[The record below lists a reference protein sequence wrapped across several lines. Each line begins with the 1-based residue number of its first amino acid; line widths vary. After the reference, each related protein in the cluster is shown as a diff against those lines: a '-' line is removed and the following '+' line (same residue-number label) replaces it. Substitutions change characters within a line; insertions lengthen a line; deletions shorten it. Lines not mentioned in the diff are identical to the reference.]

1 MSFIWNSMLGF
12 LLLVPLLVL
21 LYIALYRRRNRM
33 AEQSG
38 FTFSQA
44 ANTQMGIR
52 RHVPVL
58 IFLLG
63 VTVLLI
69 SLARPQATISLP
81 KYEGTVVLVFDVSGS
96 MAAED
101 AEPTR
106 LEAAKEAAMA
116 FVDNQPASVRIGV
129 VAFSDGGINVQ
140 QPSADRTSTVATIE
154 RLVPRRGTSLG
165 QGLLVALNAIAVDAG
180 DPPLLDTDNLD
191 LEEGVIEPPQGWY
204 PSAAIVLF
212 SDGENNEFPDPLVV
226 TDLAVDLGVRVYSIG
241 VGSPEGSVINVE
253 GMSIHTQMNEAML
266 IQIAETS
273 GGQYYFAGDENNLE
287 LIYDDLKPTLSIKP
301 DEMEMTS
308 LFAGF
313 GMLIFLVGGALSFL
327 WFGRVL

>member
-12 LLLVPLLVL
+12 LLLVPVLVL
-21 LYIALYRRRNRM
+21 IYIALYRRRNRM

-38 FTFSQA
+38 FTFTQV
-44 ANTQMGIR
+44 ANAQMGVR

-63 VTVLLI
+63 ITVLLI

-81 KYEGTVVLVFDVSGS
+81 KFEGTVVLVFDVSGS

-140 QPSADRTSTVATIE
+140 QPGADRNSTVATIE

-180 DPPLLDTDNLD
+180 DPPLLDTENLS

-226 TDLAVDLGVRVYSIG
+226 TDLAVDLGVRVYTVG
-241 VGSPEGSVINVE
+241 VGSLEGSVINVE

-266 IQIAETS
+266 TQIADTS
-273 GGQYYFAGDENNLE
+273 GGQYYLAGDENNLE

>member
-12 LLLVPLLVL
+12 LLLVPVLVL
-21 LYIALYRRRNRM
+21 IYIALYRRRNRM

-38 FTFSQA
+38 FTFTQV
-44 ANTQMGIR
+44 ANAQMGVR

-63 VTVLLI
+63 ITVLLI

-81 KYEGTVVLVFDVSGS
+81 KFEGTVVLVFDVSGS

-140 QPSADRTSTVATIE
+140 QPGADRNSTVATIE

-180 DPPLLDTDNLD
+180 DPPLLDTENLS

-226 TDLAVDLGVRVYSIG
+226 TDLAVDLGVRVYTVG
-241 VGSPEGSVINVE
+241 VGSLEGSVINVE

-266 IQIAETS
+266 TQIADTS

>member
-1 MSFIWNSMLGF
+1 ML
-12 LLLVPLLVL
+12 LPD
-21 LYIALYRRRNRM
+21 ATP
-33 AEQSG
+33 E
-38 FTFSQA
+38 
-44 ANTQMGIR
+44 
-52 RHVPVL
+52 
-58 IFLLG
+58 
-63 VTVLLI
+63 TVLAYPWLQ
-69 SLARPQATISLP
+69 PHFATADGRMIIN
-81 KYEGTVVLVFDVSGS
+81 FQC
-96 MAAED
+96 
-101 AEPTR
+101 
-106 LEAAKEAAMA
+106 
-116 FVDNQPASVRIGV
+116 FVMRTPDYCIMLDTCIG
-129 VAFSDGGINVQ
+129 
-140 QPSADRTSTVATIE
+140 ADRNATVATIE

-204 PSAAIVLF
+204 PSAAIVLL

>member
-12 LLLVPLLVL
+12 LLLVPVLVL
-21 LYIALYRRRNRM
+21 IYIALYRRRNRM

-38 FTFSQA
+38 FTFTQV
-44 ANTQMGIR
+44 ANAQMGVR

-63 VTVLLI
+63 ITVLLI

-81 KYEGTVVLVFDVSGS
+81 KFEGTVVLVFDVSGS

-140 QPSADRTSTVATIE
+140 QPSADRNSTVATIE

-180 DPPLLDTDNLD
+180 DPPLLDTENLS

-226 TDLAVDLGVRVYSIG
+226 TDLAVDLGVRVYTVG
-241 VGSPEGSVINVE
+241 VGSLEGSVINVE

-266 IQIAETS
+266 TQIADTS

-301 DEMEMTS
+301 DEMELTS

>member
-1 MSFIWNSMLGF
+1 
-12 LLLVPLLVL
+12 
-21 LYIALYRRRNRM
+21 
-33 AEQSG
+33 
-38 FTFSQA
+38 
-44 ANTQMGIR
+44 
-52 RHVPVL
+52 
-58 IFLLG
+58 
-63 VTVLLI
+63 
-69 SLARPQATISLP
+69 
-81 KYEGTVVLVFDVSGS
+81 

-140 QPSADRTSTVATIE
+140 QPGADRNSTVATIE

-180 DPPLLDTDNLD
+180 DPPLLDTENLS

-226 TDLAVDLGVRVYSIG
+226 TDLAVDLGVRVYTVG
-241 VGSPEGSVINVE
+241 VGSLEGSVINVE

-266 IQIAETS
+266 TQIADTS

-301 DEMEMTS
+301 DEMELTS

>member
-1 MSFIWNSMLGF
+1 MLWS

-21 LYIALYRRRNRM
+21 MYIILYRRRNRM

-38 FTFSQA
+38 FSFSQA
-44 ANTQMGIR
+44 ANAQMGVR

-63 VTVLLI
+63 VTILLI

-81 KYEGTVVLVFDVSGS
+81 KYEGTVVMVFDVSGS

-129 VAFSDGGINVQ
+129 VAFSDSGISVQ
-140 QPSADRTSTVATIE
+140 QPSADRNATIATIE

-226 TDLAVDLGVRVYSIG
+226 TDLAIDLGVRVYTVG

-253 GMSIHTQMNEAML
+253 GMSIHTQMNETML
-266 IQIAETS
+266 AQIADTS

-301 DEMEMTS
+301 DEMELTS
-308 LFAGF
+308 LFAGL
-313 GMLIFLVGGALSFL
+313 GMLIFLVGGALSFV

>member
-1 MSFIWNSMLGF
+1 
-12 LLLVPLLVL
+12 
-21 LYIALYRRRNRM
+21 
-33 AEQSG
+33 
-38 FTFSQA
+38 
-44 ANTQMGIR
+44 MGIR

-204 PSAAIVLF
+204 PSAAIVLL

>member
-12 LLLVPLLVL
+12 LLLVPVLVL
-21 LYIALYRRRNRM
+21 IYIALYRRRNRM

-38 FTFSQA
+38 FTFTQV
-44 ANTQMGIR
+44 ANAQMGVR

-63 VTVLLI
+63 ITVLLI

-81 KYEGTVVLVFDVSGS
+81 KFEGTVVLVFDVSGS

-140 QPSADRTSTVATIE
+140 QPGADRNSTVATIE

-180 DPPLLDTDNLD
+180 DPPLLDTENLS

-226 TDLAVDLGVRVYSIG
+226 TDLAVDLGVRVYTVG
-241 VGSPEGSVINVE
+241 VGSLEGSVINVE

-266 IQIAETS
+266 TQIADTS

-301 DEMEMTS
+301 DEMELTS

>member
-1 MSFIWNSMLGF
+1 
-12 LLLVPLLVL
+12 
-21 LYIALYRRRNRM
+21 
-33 AEQSG
+33 
-38 FTFSQA
+38 
-44 ANTQMGIR
+44 
-52 RHVPVL
+52 
-58 IFLLG
+58 
-63 VTVLLI
+63 
-69 SLARPQATISLP
+69 
-81 KYEGTVVLVFDVSGS
+81 
-96 MAAED
+96 
-101 AEPTR
+101 
-106 LEAAKEAAMA
+106 
-116 FVDNQPASVRIGV
+116 

-204 PSAAIVLF
+204 PSAAIVLL

>member
-204 PSAAIVLF
+204 PSAAIVLL

>member
-12 LLLVPLLVL
+12 LLLVPVLVL
-21 LYIALYRRRNRM
+21 IYIALYRRRNRM

-38 FTFSQA
+38 FTFTQV
-44 ANTQMGIR
+44 ANAQMGVR

-63 VTVLLI
+63 ITVLLI

-81 KYEGTVVLVFDVSGS
+81 KFEGTVVLVFDVSGS

-140 QPSADRTSTVATIE
+140 QPGADRNSTVATIE

-180 DPPLLDTDNLD
+180 DPPLLDTENLS

-226 TDLAVDLGVRVYSIG
+226 TDLAVDLGVRVYTVG
-241 VGSPEGSVINVE
+241 VGSLEGSVINVE

-266 IQIAETS
+266 TQIADTS

-301 DEMEMTS
+301 DEMELTS

-313 GMLIFLVGGALSFL
+313 GMVIFLVGGALSFL